1 MLRETTLHAT
11 IRRVCAA
18 RGIAPASTLDEP
30 PLTRAAFHAGQV
42 EAAIRH
48 RWGGRYDGAEA
59 SDRDVQCWIAAH
71 IARPDT
77 YPAAL
82 IAGQTGSGKT
92 RHAVAAVRTIAH
104 HRAAIGRGLDWQAVT
119 HPDLAHQLRPKADDS
134 HEHALDG
141 HLQAELLVLDDLGAT
156 TSTPWMVD
164 TLQRLVDHRWTRR
177 MATIYTTNL
186 GADALRAAVGDRVFS
201 RLGDATHIHLDG
213 PDRRW
218 TP

>member
-1 MLRETTLHAT
+1 MLRDSALHST

-18 RGIAPASTLDEP
+18 RGITPATTLDEP
-30 PLTRAAFHAGQV
+30 PVTRSSFHAGQV
-42 EAAIRH
+42 EAAVRH

-59 SDRDVQCWIAAH
+59 ADRGVQRWIRSH
-71 IARPDT
+71 LARPEAH
-77 YPAAL
+77 PATL

-92 RHAVAAVRTIAH
+92 HHAVAAVRAIAH
-104 HRAAIGRGLDWQAVT
+104 HRATAGSGLDWHAVT
-119 HPDLAHQLRPKADDS
+119 HPDLAHRLRPKSDDS

-141 HLQAELLVLDDLGAT
+141 YLDAELLVLDDLGAT
-156 TSTPWMVD
+156 TSTAWMVD

-177 MATIYTTNL
+177 LATIYTTNL
-186 GADALRAAVGDRVFS
+186 GADPLRVAVGDRVWS

-218 TP
+218 AA